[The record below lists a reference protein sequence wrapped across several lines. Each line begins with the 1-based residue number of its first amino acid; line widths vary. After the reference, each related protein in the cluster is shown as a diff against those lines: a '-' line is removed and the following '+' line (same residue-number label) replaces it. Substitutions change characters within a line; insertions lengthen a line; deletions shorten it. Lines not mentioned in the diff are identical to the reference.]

1 MSVQYGGDKITF
13 SDGSTVG
20 NGWSGFKNRIINGA
34 MVVAQRGTSAVTTNL
49 SYPVD
54 RFRCDETLATG
65 AFSAQ
70 QDASAP
76 AGFNNSIKWT
86 TTTAGTAGAD
96 ERVTINHYIEGFN
109 IADFG
114 WGTAN
119 AQTVT
124 LSFWVR
130 SSLTGTFSGAF
141 GNSAGDR
148 GYAFT
153 YTINAADT
161 WEYKTITVA
170 GDTTGTWQ
178 SGNSAGIRM
187 FFDMGSGSNFKTT
200 AGSWGSGDIRGAT
213 GSVSVMG
220 TLNATFYI
228 TGVQLEKGSTATSF
242 DYRPYGTE
250 LQLCQ
255 RYYQDFRN
263 TANNGGGGLT
273 NYMAGDATRMPFLP
287 CLVTMRAS
295 PTITPYTSAGT
306 SGSFTQF
313 SAGSSVTA
321 TANPNTYNYQGGA
334 GYWQFGSSVSNP
346 VFQYSTFSAEL

>member
-1 MSVQYGGDKITF
+1 MTVSINGTTGLVFNDA
-13 SDGSTVG
+13 STQNTAATG
-20 NGWSGFKNRIINGA
+20 FGFKNRIINGA
-34 MVVAQRGTSAVTTNL
+34 MVVAQRGTAAVTTNL

-70 QDASAP
+70 QDESAP

-86 TTTAGTAGAD
+86 TTTAGSAGAA
-96 ERVTINHYIEGFN
+96 ERATINHYIEGFN
-109 IADFG
+109 VADFG

-124 LSFWVR
+124 LSFWVQ

-141 GNSAGDR
+141 SNSAGDR

-170 GDTTGTWQ
+170 GDTTGTWETG
-178 SGNSAGIRM
+178 SSSGIRM

-200 AGSWGSGDIRGAT
+200 AGSWGAGDIRGAT

-250 LQLCQ
+250 LNLCRRYFQLVRHLQGHCYNSATGVGQ
-255 RYYQDFRN
+255 YAFGIEMRAGGTVATSSTTVDLEGFGTRTVSHGFQSITQYGFRHVVSGASNLNTYSSYQLQDF
-263 TANNGGGGLT
+263 
-273 NYMAGDATRMPFLP
+273 
-287 CLVTMRAS
+287 
-295 PTITPYTSAGT
+295 IT
-306 SGSFTQF
+306 
-313 SAGSSVTA
+313 V
-321 TANPNTYNYQGGA
+321 
-334 GYWQFGSSVSNP
+334 
-346 VFQYSTFSAEL
+346 SAEL